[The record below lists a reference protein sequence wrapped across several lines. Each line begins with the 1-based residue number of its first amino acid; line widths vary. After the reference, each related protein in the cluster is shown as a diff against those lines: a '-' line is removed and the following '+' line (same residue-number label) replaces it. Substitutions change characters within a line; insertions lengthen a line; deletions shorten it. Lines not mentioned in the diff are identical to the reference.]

1 MSGDEFHGTSAYPG
15 GSEQLAR
22 RIAAL
27 AGSKLG
33 TDLVVLDVRPLIG
46 YTDFLVVCTARNPR
60 QAKAIHDEV
69 ATELKAEGFL
79 PARVEGLSRAEWVLV
94 DYLDC
99 VLHVFVPELR
109 DRYRL
114 EELWGEAD
122 RLDLG

>member
-1 MSGDEFHGTSAYPG
+1 MSGGGTHGTSAYPG
-15 GSEQLAR
+15 GSERLAR
-22 RIAAL
+22 RVATL
-27 AGSKLG
+27 AESKLG
-33 TDLVVLDVRPLIG
+33 SDLIVLDVRPLIG

-69 ATELKAEGFL
+69 VAELKAEGFL
-79 PARVEGLSRAEWVLV
+79 PARVEGLTRAEWVLV

-114 EELWGEAD
+114 EDLWGEAD

>member
-1 MSGDEFHGTSAYPG
+1 MSDSEGKATPARSG

-22 RIAAL
+22 RIASL
-27 AGSKLG
+27 AESKLG
-33 TDLVVLDVRPLIG
+33 SDLVVLDVRPLIG

-69 ATELKAEGFL
+69 VVELKAEGFP
-79 PARVEGLSRAEWVLV
+79 PARVEGLTRAEWVLV

-114 EELWGEAD
+114 EDLWGEAD